1 VTRLFHFT
9 LAGLLAGSGCAA
21 EPDEA
26 PLPAAAPAQQETS
39 RPIAVDTSS
48 ADGALG
54 DDLAGMVLGRLA
66 AEAIGT
72 GECAARVLTAP
83 PARDVAALPNS
94 TSSGLKI
101 ESGLRITLSVA
112 KPDGDYETIINVAS
126 LDGEGFDLRA
136 HWPSLKKTATRRML
150 WDDMARAPCFALNMT
165 GESAVRGPGLTWLF
179 LSRTLLADLKA
190 AGEVQFGLANEKLP
204 DSNHFVTYMGTLH
217 NDGSDSLALVLDDSL
232 VHVPVIAAR
241 AEVRH
246 GDAEHR
252 VELHFLD
259 DPALPLVVQMCCLRS
274 SDRVVRIERVGAE
287 RIARALSETG
297 RVTVYGIYF
306 DFGSAVP
313 AAGSESVLDEIAEVM
328 RTHPDWRLRVVGHTD
343 GIGEA
348 AANLELSRSRA
359 AAVRSAL
366 IERVGAAAAD
376 RLDTA
381 GFGEARP
388 RAGNETLEGRAANR
402 RVELIRHSSQA
413 RRPDTR

>member
-26 PLPAAAPAQQETS
+26 PPPDAAPAQREMS
-39 RPIAVDTSS
+39 SPIPIDSS
-48 ADGALG
+48 PADGSGG
-54 DDLAGMVLGRLA
+54 DDLAGMVLGRLT
-66 AEAIGT
+66 AEVTGT
-72 GECAARVLTAP
+72 GECAARVMTAP
-83 PARDVAALPNS
+83 PAREVAAAPDS
-94 TSSGLKI
+94 TSTGLRI

-112 KPDGDYETIINVAS
+112 KPDGDYETFLNVAS
-126 LDGEGFDLRA
+126 VDEEGFDLRA

-150 WDDMARAPCFALNMT
+150 WDDMARAPCFALNLT

-179 LSRTLLADLKA
+179 LSRTLLAELKA
-190 AGEVQFGLANEKLP
+190 AGEVQFGLANENLS
-204 DSNHFVTYMGTLH
+204 DSNRFVTYMGTLY
-217 NDGSDSLALVLDDSL
+217 NVGSDSLALVLDDSL
-232 VHVPVIAAR
+232 VHMPVIVAR

-259 DPALPLVVQMCCLRS
+259 DPSLPLVVQMCCLRS

-297 RVTVYGIYF
+297 QVTVYGIYF

-366 IERVGAAAAD
+366 IERVGADAAD

-381 GFGEARP
+381 GFGEGRP
-388 RAGNETLEGRAANR
+388 RADNETLEGRAANR
-402 RVELIRHSSQA
+402 RVELIRHSSQD
-413 RRPDTR
+413 RRPDIR